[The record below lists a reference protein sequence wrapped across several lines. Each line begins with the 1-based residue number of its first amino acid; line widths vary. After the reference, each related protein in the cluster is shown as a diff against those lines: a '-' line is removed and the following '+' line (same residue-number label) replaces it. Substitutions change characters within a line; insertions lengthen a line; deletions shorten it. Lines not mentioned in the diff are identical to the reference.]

1 MEGETNDGDLEGGA
15 TARRGPWRQAAARF
29 WRRPLGVLA
38 LAVVALFFLV
48 ALLAPVVAPYSV
60 GEISLDLI
68 QHPQSPLAV
77 HHLLGTDVLGHDY
90 LTQMLFAVRET
101 MLSAFLCALL
111 ATSFGAVVGLLSG
124 YFRGPFETASSF
136 VMQVVV
142 AVPAIAV
149 LGFVSTRYKFLL
161 TPFQNALWLALLF
174 WPSVS
179 RVVATSVGSLQ
190 HSEFVEAAYVS
201 GASGRRIV
209 FRHLLPNVSGPIVV
223 AATWL
228 VAQAIVVVATVQY
241 LGYSFNEAHQPTLGG
256 LVADGTNA
264 PSLILSG
271 SVGLGV
277 VWWLYVLPSVVLV
290 VLLLSVTFLGDAL
303 DEALNPAS
311 VG

>member
-1 MEGETNDGDLEGGA
+1 MEGERNDGGLEEDA
-15 TARRGPWRQAAARF
+15 TPRRGPWRQAAARF
-29 WRRPLGVLA
+29 WRRPLGVAA

-48 ALLAPVVAPYSV
+48 ALLAPLIAPYAV
-60 GEISLDLI
+60 GQISLELI
-68 QHPQSPLAV
+68 QHPQSPLAA

-90 LTQMLFAVRET
+90 LTQMLFAVRGT
-101 MLSAFLCALL
+101 MLSAFLCVLL
-111 ATSFGAVVGLLSG
+111 AVPAGAVIGLLAG

-179 RVVATSVGSLQ
+179 RVVAASVGSLQ
-190 HSEFVEAAYVS
+190 HSEFVEAAH
-201 GASGRRIV
+201 ASGGSTTRIL

-223 AATWL
+223 VATWI

-264 PSLILSG
+264 PAMILSG
-271 SVGLGV
+271 SVGLDA
-277 VWWLYVLPSVVLV
+277 VWWLYVLPTVALV

-311 VG
+311 A